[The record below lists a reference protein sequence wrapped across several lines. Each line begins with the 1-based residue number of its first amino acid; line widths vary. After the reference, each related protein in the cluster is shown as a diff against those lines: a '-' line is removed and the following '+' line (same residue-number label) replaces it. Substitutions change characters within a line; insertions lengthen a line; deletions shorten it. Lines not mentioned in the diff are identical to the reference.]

1 MPASHPL
8 PHTSHPITKGND
20 MANRSDLS
28 EAPDNPEFFRL
39 LQAKGIIGE
48 RDIRKLLE
56 KFQGNALSALIHL
69 VQVGNLD
76 KNDLCRLW
84 GDSVGFAYVDLEKT
98 LFDPDILQNIPEEFA
113 RDHNVIPIYK
123 LGNSITVAASDPSN
137 TFIMKE
143 LGKLTGCTVSPVFSF
158 PRDIEDAV
166 EVQYQTVRALTDA
179 GSKITLDPLFRGTGR
194 ITQEQLQ
201 EFAGN
206 QATVE
211 FMRGLLLL
219 GVKERASDIHIEPSE
234 EIIRVR
240 FRIDGILY
248 ERMKL
253 DKAILLPLI
262 SRLKVSAGADT
273 SEIRKPQN
281 GRINLPLPNKTIHL
295 RFSTVPT
302 IHGEKAVL
310 HILEGE
316 NAREIP
322 ALPDLYFS
330 KQIYQTLTRL
340 ITYPGGIFVIS
351 GPAKSG
357 KTTTFYSILNHI
369 NRPGMNIM
377 TVEDPVECRLNNI
390 NQVQTEPGSGFDFA
404 AAAEAFL
411 RQDAEVIGVGELR
424 DVRTAKKIIQ
434 AALRGLTVVT
444 TVHAN
449 DSFQALARLNQIGI
463 APFSPCPAVVGV
475 MGQKLVRRLCDKC
488 KEKYSL
494 SPEETDALF
503 THDGKTP
510 VFFYREKGCSYCNQ
524 TGFMGKIAIHEMFV
538 ISNAVRNAVQN
549 AASADMRK
557 LAEKSFQTL
566 RYDGVKKVL
575 RGLTTL
581 NEINRVT
588 IDE

>member
-1 MPASHPL
+1 M
-8 PHTSHPITKGND
+8 TNK
-20 MANRSDLS
+20 SDLS

-39 LQAKGIIGE
+39 LQAKGILGE

-98 LFDPDILQNIPEEFA
+98 LFDPDILQYVHEEFA

-143 LGKLTGCTVSPVFSF
+143 LGKLTGCSVSPVFSF

-179 GSKITLDPLFRGTGR
+179 GSKITLDPLFQGTGR

-206 QATVE
+206 QSTVE

-219 GVKERASDIHIEPSE
+219 GVKERASDIHIEPAE

-240 FRIDGILY
+240 FRIDGMLY

-253 DKAILLPLI
+253 DKAILLPLV
-262 SRLKVSAGADT
+262 SRLKVSAGVDT

-302 IHGEKAVL
+302 VHGEKAVL

-316 NAREIP
+316 QAREIP
-322 ALPDLYFS
+322 DLSELYFS
-330 KQIYQTLTRL
+330 KAIYRSLTRL
-340 ITYPGGIFVIS
+340 IAYPGGIFVIA
-351 GPAKSG
+351 GPARSG
-357 KTTTFYSILNHI
+357 KTTTFYSVLDYLDK
-369 NRPGMNIM
+369 PGVNIM
-377 TVEDPVECRLNNI
+377 TAEDPVECRLNHI
-390 NQVQTEPGSGFDFA
+390 NQVQTESASGFDFA
-404 AAAEAFL
+404 SAIEAFL
-411 RQDAEVIGVGELR
+411 RQDAEVIGLGELR
-424 DVRTAKKIIQ
+424 DIRTAKKTVH
-434 AALRGLTVVT
+434 AALQGLTIIC

-449 DSFQALARLNQIGI
+449 DSLQALVRLKQIGI
-463 APFSPCPAVVGV
+463 DPFSPCPAVVGV
-475 MGQKLVRRLCDKC
+475 LAQKLVRKLCDNC
-488 KEKYSL
+488 KEKYGL

-503 THDGKTP
+503 VHDGKDR
-510 VFFYREKGCSYCNQ
+510 VFFYREKGCSHCNH
-524 TGFMGKIAIHEMFV
+524 TGFAGKIAIQELFV
-538 ISNAVRNAVQN
+538 VSDAVRNA
-549 AASADMRK
+549 AARNSGYSDIRNY
-557 LAEKSFQTL
+557 AEKNFQTL
-566 RYDGVKKVL
+566 RYDGMKKVL

-581 NEINRVT
+581 NEISRVT
-588 IDE
+588 V